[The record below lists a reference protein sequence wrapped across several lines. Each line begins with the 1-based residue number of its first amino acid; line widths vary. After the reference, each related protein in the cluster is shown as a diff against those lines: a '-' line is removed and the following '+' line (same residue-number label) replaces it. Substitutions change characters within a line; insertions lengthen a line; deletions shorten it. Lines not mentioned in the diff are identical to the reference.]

1 MGKMISNEWLE
12 KNVKPQKVL
21 ESFLWFSFSKISDD
35 DMVKNLKDFKDHF
48 RGKLF
53 KDEMDWL
60 EKRNEKP
67 EIKQQYKDEVQK
79 EVEKE
84 TDLNMKHIQKMVKEL
99 NLDKNSWKN
108 MIGIFN
114 GDEV

>member
-1 MGKMISNEWLE
+1 MKKQVKEWIE
-12 KNVKPQKVL
+12 NNVNPKKVM
-21 ESFLWFSFSKISDD
+21 ESFLWYTFSKVSDE
-35 DMVKNLKDFKDHF
+35 DMIYNLKNF
-48 RGKLF
+48 RELF
-53 KDEMDWL
+53 EKSMIDDEMEWL

>member
-1 MGKMISNEWLE
+1 
-12 KNVKPQKVL
+12 
-21 ESFLWFSFSKISDD
+21 
-35 DMVKNLKDFKDHF
+35 
-48 RGKLF
+48 
-53 KDEMDWL
+53 MDWL

-99 NLDKNSWKN
+99 NLDKNSWKKK
-108 MIGIFN
+108 IGIFN